1 MKKIFFYIMFAVAGL
16 SLQSCLHDDDE
27 IFDKSAAER
36 INEAVANAKEV
47 LTSSQE
53 GWVMHYYAGREY
65 AYGGLNLAMK
75 FTDGKVQMYNETAT
89 NKDGSYKSVVSTYK
103 ITRDQGPV
111 LAFDTYN
118 DLLHIYGDPAG
129 SGAPT
134 DVDGWEADYEFVIM
148 NISEDQN
155 TITLKGKKFNNTI
168 VLERLTRPVAEYF
181 DAASKM
187 AESLTNTG
195 ILAYTVGDKRAKFY
209 PGSSEYSVKYVDDK
223 GEVASL
229 TVPYTSTDKG
239 LLFNEPIEL
248 FGDTLKGINAK
259 DTATVNDVLTANT
272 IVVSNDESKTFSLSN
287 DLSDIFQKGNW
298 YLALSNMGEVA
309 GPGLQSFIDG
319 CKDSE
324 GEDVNYCYIG
334 TYKGYYG
341 FYFLSGGKYNGV
353 ATFAV
358 DAPINEPDVITFD
371 FNGYDSSTLGFSN
384 GEYYADKC
392 NFEDA
397 YTPFLSTFKLS
408 TDDVNNPTVMT
419 LTDQNNAKNV
429 IKLVKE
435 PVLYP
440 GKH

>member
-27 IFDKSAAER
+27 IFDKPAAER

-53 GWVMHYYAGREY
+53 GWVMHYYVGQEY

-75 FTDGKVQMYNETAT
+75 FTDGKVQMYNETA
-89 NKDGSYKSVVSTYK
+89 KKSDGSYKSVVSTYK

-118 DLLHIYGDPAG
+118 DLLHVYGDPAG
-129 SGAPT
+129 SGPT

-155 TITLKGKKFNNTI
+155 TITLQGKKFNNTI

-195 ILAYTVGDKRAKFY
+195 ILAYTVGDKKAKFY

-229 TVPYTSTDKG
+229 SVPYTSTDKG
-239 LLFNEPIEL
+239 VLFNEPIEL

-272 IVVSNDESKTFSLSN
+272 IVASNDDSKTFSLSK
-287 DLSDIFQKGNW
+287 DLSDIFQAGNW

-324 GEDVNYCYIG
+324 GEDLSYCYIG
-334 TYKGYYG
+334 TYKGNYG
-341 FYFLSGGKYNGV
+341 FYFLSGGRYYGV

-371 FNGYDSSTLGFSN
+371 FNGYVNNAT
-384 GEYYADKC
+384 YYALFC

-397 YTPFLSTFKLS
+397 YKPFLTTFKLS
-408 TDDVNNPTVMT
+408 PDDVNNPTVMT
-419 LTDQNNAKNV
+419 LTDQNNTKNV
-429 IKLVKE
+429 IKLVKD

>member
-27 IFDKSAAER
+27 IFDKPAAER

-75 FTDGKVQMYNETAT
+75 FTDGKVQMYNETA
-89 NKDGSYKSVVSTYK
+89 KKSDGSYISAVSTYK

-118 DLLHIYGDPAG
+118 DLLHVYGDPAG
-129 SGAPT
+129 SGPT

-155 TITLKGKKFNNTI
+155 TITLQGKKFNNTI
-168 VLERLTRPVAEYF
+168 VLERLNRPVAEYF
-181 DAASKM
+181 DAATKM
-187 AESLTNTG
+187 AESLTNAG
-195 ILAYTVGDKRAKFY
+195 ILAYTVGDKKAKFY

-229 TVPYTSTDKG
+229 SVPYTSTDKG
-239 LLFNEPIEL
+239 VLFNEPIEL

-272 IVVSNDESKTFSLSN
+272 IVASNDESKVLSISH
-287 DLSDIFQKGNW
+287 DLSDIFQANNW

-319 CKDSE
+319 CKESE
-324 GEDVNYCYIG
+324 GEVVNTCYIG
-334 TYKGYYG
+334 TYSGNYG
-341 FYFLSGGKYNGV
+341 FYFLSGRFKGM

-371 FNGYDSSTLGFSN
+371 FNGYDSTFGFSN
-384 GEYYADKC
+384 GSYYATYC
-392 NFEDA
+392 NFGDA

-408 TDDVNNPTVMT
+408 ADDVNNPTVMT

-435 PVLYP
+435 PVLVP
-440 GKH
+440 GEH

>member
-27 IFDKSAAER
+27 IFDKPAAER

-53 GWVMHYYAGREY
+53 GWVMHYYVGREY

-75 FTDGKVQMYNETAT
+75 FTDGKVQMYNETA
-89 NKDGSYKSVVSTYK
+89 KKSDGSYISAVSTYK

-118 DLLHIYGDPAG
+118 DLLHVYGDPAG
-129 SGAPT
+129 SGPT

-155 TITLKGKKFNNTI
+155 TITLQGKKFNNTI
-168 VLERLTRPVAEYF
+168 VLERLNRPVAEYF
-181 DAASKM
+181 DAATKM
-187 AESLTNTG
+187 AESLTNAG
-195 ILAYTVGDKRAKFY
+195 ILAYTVGDKKAKFY

-229 TVPYTSTDKG
+229 SVPFTSTDKG
-239 LLFNEPIEL
+239 VLFNEPIEL

-272 IVVSNDESKTFSLSN
+272 IVASNDDSKTFSLSK
-287 DLSDIFQKGNW
+287 DLSDIFQAGNW

-324 GEDVNYCYIG
+324 GEDLSYCYIG
-334 TYKGYYG
+334 TYKGNYG
-341 FYFLSGGKYNGV
+341 FYFLSGGRYYGV

-371 FNGYDSSTLGFSN
+371 FNGYVNNAT
-384 GEYYADKC
+384 YYALFC

-397 YTPFLSTFKLS
+397 YKPFLTTFKLS
-408 TDDVNNPTVMT
+408 PDDVNNPTVMT

-429 IKLVKE
+429 IKLVKD

>member
-27 IFDKSAAER
+27 IFDKPAAER

-53 GWVMHYYAGREY
+53 GWVMHYYVGREY

-75 FTDGKVQMYNETAT
+75 FTDGKVQMYNETA
-89 NKDGSYKSVVSTYK
+89 KKSDGSYISAVSTYK

-118 DLLHIYGDPAG
+118 DLLHVYGDPAG
-129 SGAPT
+129 SGPT

-155 TITLKGKKFNNTI
+155 TITLQGKKFNNTI
-168 VLERLTRPVAEYF
+168 VLERLNRPVAEYF
-181 DAASKM
+181 DAATKM
-187 AESLTNTG
+187 AESLTNAG
-195 ILAYTVGDKRAKFY
+195 ILAYTVGDKKAKFY

-239 LLFNEPIEL
+239 VLFNEPIEL

-272 IVVSNDESKTFSLSN
+272 IVVSNDESKTFSLSK
-287 DLSDIFQKGNW
+287 DLSDIFQAGNW

-324 GEDVNYCYIG
+324 GEDLSYCYIG
-334 TYKGYYG
+334 TYKGNYG
-341 FYFLSGGKYNGV
+341 FYFLSGGRYYGV

-371 FNGYDSSTLGFSN
+371 FNGYVNNAT
-384 GEYYADKC
+384 YYALFC

-397 YTPFLSTFKLS
+397 YKPFLTTFKLS
-408 TDDVNNPTVMT
+408 PDDVNNPTVMT

-429 IKLVKE
+429 IKLVKD

>member
-27 IFDKSAAER
+27 IFDKPAAER

-53 GWVMHYYAGREY
+53 GWVMHYYVGREY

-75 FTDGKVQMYNETAT
+75 FTDGKVQMYNETA
-89 NKDGSYKSVVSTYK
+89 KKSDGSYISAVSTYK

-118 DLLHIYGDPAG
+118 DLLHVYGDPAG
-129 SGAPT
+129 SGPT

-148 NISEDQN
+148 NISEDQS
-155 TITLKGKKFNNTI
+155 TITLQGKKFNNTI
-168 VLERLTRPVAEYF
+168 VLERLNRPVAEYF
-181 DAASKM
+181 DAATKM
-187 AESLTNTG
+187 AESLTNAG
-195 ILAYTVGDKRAKFY
+195 ILAYTVGDKKAKFY

-229 TVPYTSTDKG
+229 SVPFTSTDKG
-239 LLFNEPIEL
+239 VLFNEPIEL

-272 IVVSNDESKTFSLSN
+272 IVASNDESKVLSISH
-287 DLSDIFQKGNW
+287 DLSDIFQANNW

-319 CKDSE
+319 CKESE
-324 GEDVNYCYIG
+324 GEVVNTCYIG
-334 TYKGYYG
+334 TYSGNYG
-341 FYFLSGGKYNGV
+341 FYFLSGRFKGM

-371 FNGYDSSTLGFSN
+371 FNGYDSTFGFSN
-384 GEYYADKC
+384 GSYYATYC
-392 NFEDA
+392 NFGDA

-408 TDDVNNPTVMT
+408 ADDVNNPTVMT

-435 PVLYP
+435 PVLVP
-440 GKH
+440 GEH

>member
-27 IFDKSAAER
+27 IFDKPAAER

-53 GWVMHYYAGREY
+53 GWVMHYYVGQEY

-75 FTDGKVQMYNETAT
+75 FTDGKVQMYNETA
-89 NKDGSYKSVVSTYK
+89 KKSDGSYISAVSTYK

-118 DLLHIYGDPAG
+118 DLLHVYGDPAG
-129 SGAPT
+129 SGPT
-134 DVDGWEADYEFVIM
+134 EVDGWEADYEFVIM

-168 VLERLTRPVAEYF
+168 VLERLNRPIAEYL
-181 DAASKM
+181 DAATKM
-187 AESLTNTG
+187 AESLTNAG
-195 ILAYTVGDKRAKFY
+195 ILAYTVGDKKAKFY
-209 PGSSEYSVKYVDDK
+209 PGSSEYSVKYVDDN

-239 LLFNEPIEL
+239 VLFNEPIVL

-272 IVVSNDESKTFSLSN
+272 IVASNDESKVLSISH
-287 DLSDIFQKGNW
+287 DLSDIFQANNW

-319 CKDSE
+319 CKESE
-324 GEDVNYCYIG
+324 GEVVNTCYIG
-334 TYKGYYG
+334 TYSGNYG
-341 FYFLSGGKYNGV
+341 FYFLSGRFKGM

-371 FNGYDSSTLGFSN
+371 FNGYDSTSGFSN
-384 GEYYADKC
+384 GSYYATYC
-392 NFEDA
+392 NFGDA

-408 TDDVNNPTVMT
+408 ADDVNNPTVMT

-435 PVLYP
+435 PVLVP
-440 GKH
+440 GEH

>member
-27 IFDKSAAER
+27 IFDKPAAER

-53 GWVMHYYAGREY
+53 GWVMHYYVGREY

-75 FTDGKVQMYNETAT
+75 FTDGKVQMYNETAQ
-89 NKDGSYKSVVSTYK
+89 NSDGSYKSVVSTYK

-118 DLLHIYGDPAG
+118 DLLHVYGDPAG
-129 SGAPT
+129 SGPT

-168 VLERLTRPVAEYF
+168 VLERLNRPVAEYF
-181 DAASKM
+181 DAATKM
-187 AESLTNTG
+187 AESLTNAG
-195 ILAYTVGDKRAKFY
+195 ILAYTVGDKKAKFY

-239 LLFNEPIEL
+239 VLFNEPIEL

-272 IVVSNDESKTFSLSN
+272 IVVSNDESKTFSLSK
-287 DLSDIFQKGNW
+287 DLSDIFQAGNW

-324 GEDVNYCYIG
+324 GEDLSYCYIG
-334 TYKGYYG
+334 TYKGNYG
-341 FYFLSGGKYNGV
+341 FYFLSGGRYYGV

-371 FNGYDSSTLGFSN
+371 FNGYVNNAT
-384 GEYYADKC
+384 YYALFC

-397 YTPFLSTFKLS
+397 YKPFLTTFKLS
-408 TDDVNNPTVMT
+408 PDDVNNPTVMT

-429 IKLVKE
+429 IKLVKD

>member
-53 GWVMHYYAGREY
+53 GWVMHYYVGQEY

-75 FTDGKVQMYNETAT
+75 FTDGKVQMYNETAK
-89 NKDGSYKSVVSTYK
+89 NSDGSYKSVVSTYK

-118 DLLHIYGDPAG
+118 DLLHVYGDPAG
-129 SGAPT
+129 SGPT

-155 TITLKGKKFNNTI
+155 TITLQGKKFNNTI

-181 DAASKM
+181 DAATKM
-187 AESLTNTG
+187 AESLTNAG
-195 ILAYTVGDKRAKFY
+195 IIAYTVGDKKAKFY

-239 LLFNEPIEL
+239 VLFNEPIEL

-272 IVVSNDESKTFSLSN
+272 IVASNDESKIFSLSK
-287 DLSDIFQKGNW
+287 DLNDIFQANNW

-319 CKDSE
+319 CKESE
-324 GEDVNYCYIG
+324 GEVVNTCYIG
-334 TYKGYYG
+334 TYSGNYG
-341 FYFLSGGKYNGV
+341 FYFLSGRFKGM

-358 DAPINEPDVITFD
+358 DAPISEPDVITFN
-371 FNGYDSSTLGFSN
+371 FNGYDSTFGFSN
-384 GEYYADKC
+384 GEYYATYC
-392 NFEDA
+392 NFGDA

-408 TDDVNNPTVMT
+408 ADDVNNPTVMT

-435 PVLYP
+435 PVLVP
-440 GKH
+440 GEH

>member
-27 IFDKSAAER
+27 IFDKPAAER
-36 INEAVANAKEV
+36 INEAVANIKEV

-53 GWVMHYYAGREY
+53 GWVMHYYVGREY

-75 FTDGKVQMYNETAT
+75 FTDGKVQMYNETA
-89 NKDGSYKSVVSTYK
+89 KKSDGFYKSVVSTYK

-118 DLLHIYGDPAG
+118 DLLHVYGDPAG
-129 SGAPT
+129 SGPT

-155 TITLKGKKFNNTI
+155 TITLQGKKFNNTI
-168 VLERLTRPVAEYF
+168 VLERLNRPIAEYL
-181 DAASKM
+181 DAATKM
-187 AESLTNTG
+187 AESLTNAG
-195 ILAYTVGDKRAKFY
+195 ILAYTVGDKKAKFY

-259 DTATVNDVLTANT
+259 DTATVNNVLTANT
-272 IVVSNDESKTFSLSN
+272 IVASNDESKTFSLSN
-287 DLSDIFQKGNW
+287 DLNDIFQKGNW

-319 CKDSE
+319 CKESE
-324 GEDVNYCYIG
+324 GEVLNTCYIG
-334 TYKGYYG
+334 TYEDDYG
-341 FYFLSGGKYNGV
+341 FYFLSGQFKGM

-358 DAPINEPDVITFD
+358 DASISEPDVITFD
-371 FNGYDSSTLGFSN
+371 FNGYDSTFGFSN
-384 GEYYADKC
+384 GEYYANYC
-392 NFEDA
+392 NFGDA

-408 TDDVNNPTVMT
+408 ADDVNNPTVMT

-435 PVLYP
+435 PVLVP
-440 GKH
+440 GEH

>member
-27 IFDKSAAER
+27 IFDKPAAER
-36 INEAVANAKEV
+36 INEAVANIKEV

-53 GWVMHYYAGREY
+53 GWVMHYYVGREY

-75 FTDGKVQMYNETAT
+75 FTDGKVQMYNETA
-89 NKDGSYKSVVSTYK
+89 KKSDGSYKSVVSTYK

-118 DLLHIYGDPAG
+118 DLLHVYGDPAG
-129 SGAPT
+129 SGPT

-155 TITLKGKKFNNTI
+155 TITLQGKKFNNTI
-168 VLERLTRPVAEYF
+168 VLERLNRPIAEYL
-181 DAASKM
+181 DAATKM
-187 AESLTNTG
+187 AESLTNAG
-195 ILAYTVGDKRAKFY
+195 ILAYTVGDKKAKFY

-272 IVVSNDESKTFSLSN
+272 IVVSNDESKTFSLSK
-287 DLSDIFQKGNW
+287 DLSDIFQAGNW

-324 GEDVNYCYIG
+324 GEDLSYCYIG
-334 TYKGYYG
+334 TYKGNYG
-341 FYFLSGGKYNGV
+341 FYFLSGGRYYGV

-371 FNGYDSSTLGFSN
+371 FNGYVNNAT
-384 GEYYADKC
+384 YYALFC

-397 YTPFLSTFKLS
+397 YKPFLTTFKLS
-408 TDDVNNPTVMT
+408 PDDVNNPTVMT

-429 IKLVKE
+429 IKLAKD

>member
-27 IFDKSAAER
+27 IFDKPAAER

-53 GWVMHYYAGREY
+53 GWVMHYYVGREY

-75 FTDGKVQMYNETAT
+75 FTDGKVQMYNETA
-89 NKDGSYKSVVSTYK
+89 KKSDGSYISAVSTYK

-118 DLLHIYGDPAG
+118 DLLHVYGDPAG
-129 SGAPT
+129 SGPT

-155 TITLKGKKFNNTI
+155 TITLQGKKFNNTI
-168 VLERLTRPVAEYF
+168 VLERLNRPVAEYF
-181 DAASKM
+181 DAATKM
-187 AESLTNTG
+187 AESLTNAG
-195 ILAYTVGDKRAKFY
+195 ILAYTVGDKKAKFY

-229 TVPYTSTDKG
+229 SVPFTSTDKG
-239 LLFNEPIEL
+239 VLFNEPIEL

-272 IVVSNDESKTFSLSN
+272 IVASNDESKVLSISH
-287 DLSDIFQKGNW
+287 DLSDIFQANNW

-319 CKDSE
+319 CKESE
-324 GEDVNYCYIG
+324 GEVVNTCYIG
-334 TYKGYYG
+334 TYSGNYG
-341 FYFLSGGKYNGV
+341 FYFLSGRFKGM

-371 FNGYDSSTLGFSN
+371 FNGYDSTFGFSN
-384 GEYYADKC
+384 GSYYATYC
-392 NFEDA
+392 NFGDA
-397 YTPFLSTFKLS
+397 YTPFLTTFKLS
-408 TDDVNNPTVMT
+408 PDDVNNPTVMT

-429 IKLVKE
+429 IKLVKD

>member
-53 GWVMHYYAGREY
+53 GWVMHYYVGQEY

-75 FTDGKVQMYNETAT
+75 FTDGKVQMYNETA
-89 NKDGSYKSVVSTYK
+89 KKSDGSYISAVSTYK

-118 DLLHIYGDPAG
+118 NLLHVYGDPAG
-129 SGAPT
+129 SGPT

-168 VLERLTRPVAEYF
+168 VLERLNRPIAEYL
-181 DAASKM
+181 DAATKM
-187 AESLTNTG
+187 AESLTNAG
-195 ILAYTVGDKRAKFY
+195 IIAYTVGDKKAKFY

-239 LLFNEPIEL
+239 VLFNEPIEL

-272 IVVSNDESKTFSLSN
+272 IVASNDESKTFSLSK
-287 DLSDIFQKGNW
+287 DLSDIFQAGNW

-319 CKDSE
+319 CKESE
-324 GEDVNYCYIG
+324 GEDLSYCYIG
-334 TYKGYYG
+334 TYKGNYG
-341 FYFLSGGKYNGV
+341 FYFLSGGRYYGV

-371 FNGYDSSTLGFSN
+371 FNGYVNNAT
-384 GEYYADKC
+384 YYALFC

-397 YTPFLSTFKLS
+397 YKPFLTTFKLS
-408 TDDVNNPTVMT
+408 PDDVNNPTVMT

-429 IKLVKE
+429 IKLVKD

>member
-53 GWVMHYYAGREY
+53 GWVMHYYVGREY

-75 FTDGKVQMYNETAT
+75 FTDGKVQMYNETAK
-89 NKDGSYKSVVSTYK
+89 NSDGSYKSVVSTYK

-118 DLLHIYGDPAG
+118 DLLHVYGDPAG
-129 SGAPT
+129 SGPT

-155 TITLKGKKFNNTI
+155 TITLQGKKFNNTI

-181 DAASKM
+181 DAATKM
-187 AESLTNTG
+187 AESLTNAG
-195 ILAYTVGDKRAKFY
+195 ILAYTVGDKKAKFY

-272 IVVSNDESKTFSLSN
+272 IVASNDESKTFSLSN
-287 DLSDIFQKGNW
+287 DLNDIFQKGNW

-319 CKDSE
+319 CKESE
-324 GEDVNYCYIG
+324 GEV
-334 TYKGYYG
+334 
-341 FYFLSGGKYNGV
+341 
-353 ATFAV
+353 
-358 DAPINEPDVITFD
+358 
-371 FNGYDSSTLGFSN
+371 
-384 GEYYADKC
+384 
-392 NFEDA
+392 
-397 YTPFLSTFKLS
+397 
-408 TDDVNNPTVMT
+408 VNN
-419 LTDQNNAKNV
+419 
-429 IKLVKE
+429 
-435 PVLYP
+435 
-440 GKH
+440 

>member
-36 INEAVANAKEV
+36 INEAVANVKEV

-53 GWVMHYYAGREY
+53 GWVMHYYVGQEY

-75 FTDGKVQMYNETAT
+75 FTDGKVQMYNETAQ
-89 NKDGSYKSVVSTYK
+89 NSDGSYKSVVSTYK

-118 DLLHIYGDPAG
+118 DLLHVYGDPAG
-129 SGAPT
+129 NGPT
-134 DVDGWEADYEFVIM
+134 DVDGWEADYEFVVM

-168 VLERLTRPVAEYF
+168 VLERLNRPVAEYF
-181 DAASKM
+181 DAATKM
-187 AESLTNTG
+187 AESLTNAG
-195 ILAYTVGDKRAKFY
+195 ILAYTVGDKKAKFY

-229 TVPYTSTDKG
+229 TVPFTSTDKG
-239 LLFNEPIEL
+239 VLFNEPIEL

-272 IVVSNDESKTFSLSN
+272 IVASNDESKTFSLSK
-287 DLSDIFQKGNW
+287 DLNDIFQKGNW

-319 CKDSE
+319 CKESE
-324 GEDVNYCYIG
+324 GEVVNTCYIG
-334 TYKGYYG
+334 TYSGNYG
-341 FYFLSGGKYNGV
+341 FYFLSGQFKGM

-358 DAPINEPDVITFD
+358 DASISEPDVITFD
-371 FNGYDSSTLGFSN
+371 FNGYDSTFGFSN
-384 GEYYADKC
+384 GQYYATYC
-392 NFEDA
+392 NFGDA

-408 TDDVNNPTVMT
+408 ADDVNNPTVMT

-435 PVLYP
+435 PVLVP
-440 GKH
+440 GEH

>member
-27 IFDKSAAER
+27 IFDKPAAER
-36 INEAVANAKEV
+36 INEAVANIKEV

-53 GWVMHYYAGREY
+53 GWVMHYYVGREY

-75 FTDGKVQMYNETAT
+75 FTDGKVQMYNETAK
-89 NKDGSYKSVVSTYK
+89 NSDGSYKSVVSTYK

-118 DLLHIYGDPAG
+118 DLLHVYGDPAG
-129 SGAPT
+129 SGPT

-155 TITLKGKKFNNTI
+155 TITLQGKKFNNTI
-168 VLERLTRPVAEYF
+168 VLERLNRPIAEYL
-181 DAASKM
+181 DAATKM
-187 AESLTNTG
+187 AESLTNAG
-195 ILAYTVGDKRAKFY
+195 ILAYTVGDKKAKFY

-239 LLFNEPIEL
+239 VLFNEPIEL

-272 IVVSNDESKTFSLSN
+272 IVVSNDESKTFSLSK
-287 DLSDIFQKGNW
+287 DLSDIFQAGNW

-324 GEDVNYCYIG
+324 GEDLSYCYIG
-334 TYKGYYG
+334 TYKGNYG
-341 FYFLSGGKYNGV
+341 FYFLSGGRYYGV

-371 FNGYDSSTLGFSN
+371 FNGYVNNAT
-384 GEYYADKC
+384 YYALFC

-397 YTPFLSTFKLS
+397 YKPFLTTFKLS
-408 TDDVNNPTVMT
+408 PDDVNNPTVMT

-429 IKLVKE
+429 IKLVKD

>member
-27 IFDKSAAER
+27 IFDKPAAER
-36 INEAVANAKEV
+36 INEAVANIKEV

-53 GWVMHYYAGREY
+53 GWVMHYYVGREY

-75 FTDGKVQMYNETAT
+75 FTDGKVQMYNETA
-89 NKDGSYKSVVSTYK
+89 KKSDGSYKSVVSTYK

-118 DLLHIYGDPAG
+118 NLLHVYGDPAG
-129 SGAPT
+129 SGPT

-155 TITLKGKKFNNTI
+155 TITLQGKKFNNTI
-168 VLERLTRPVAEYF
+168 VLERLNRPVAEYF
-181 DAASKM
+181 DAATKM
-187 AESLTNTG
+187 AESLTNAG
-195 ILAYTVGDKRAKFY
+195 IIAYTVGDKKAKFY

-239 LLFNEPIEL
+239 VLFNEPIEL

-272 IVVSNDESKTFSLSN
+272 IVVSNDESKTFSLSK
-287 DLSDIFQKGNW
+287 DLSDIFQAGNW

-324 GEDVNYCYIG
+324 GEDLSYCYIG
-334 TYKGYYG
+334 TYKGNYG
-341 FYFLSGGKYNGV
+341 FYFLSGGRYYGV

-371 FNGYDSSTLGFSN
+371 FNGYVNNAT
-384 GEYYADKC
+384 YYALFC

-397 YTPFLSTFKLS
+397 YKPFLTTFKLS
-408 TDDVNNPTVMT
+408 PDDVNNPTVMT

-429 IKLVKE
+429 IKLVKD

>member
-27 IFDKSAAER
+27 IFDKPAAER

-53 GWVMHYYAGREY
+53 GWVMHYYVGQEY

-75 FTDGKVQMYNETAT
+75 FTDGKVQMYNETA
-89 NKDGSYKSVVSTYK
+89 KKSDGSYISAVSTYK

-118 DLLHIYGDPAG
+118 DLLHVYGDPAG
-129 SGAPT
+129 SGPT

-168 VLERLTRPVAEYF
+168 VLERLNRPIAEYL
-181 DAASKM
+181 DAATKM
-187 AESLTNTG
+187 AESLTNAG
-195 ILAYTVGDKRAKFY
+195 ILAYTVGDKKAKFY

-239 LLFNEPIEL
+239 VLFNKPIEL

-272 IVVSNDESKTFSLSN
+272 IVVSNDESKTFSLSK
-287 DLSDIFQKGNW
+287 DLSDIFQAGNW

-324 GEDVNYCYIG
+324 GEDLSYCYIG
-334 TYKGYYG
+334 TYKGNYG
-341 FYFLSGGKYNGV
+341 FYFLSGGRYYGV

-371 FNGYDSSTLGFSN
+371 FNGYVNNAT
-384 GEYYADKC
+384 YYALFC

-397 YTPFLSTFKLS
+397 YKPFLTTFKLS
-408 TDDVNNPTVMT
+408 PDDVNNPTVMT

-429 IKLVKE
+429 IKLVKD

>member
-27 IFDKSAAER
+27 IFDKPAAER

-53 GWVMHYYAGREY
+53 GWVMHYYVGREY

-75 FTDGKVQMYNETAT
+75 FTDGKVQMYNETA
-89 NKDGSYKSVVSTYK
+89 KKSDGSYISAVSTYK

-118 DLLHIYGDPAG
+118 DLLHVYGDPAG
-129 SGAPT
+129 SGPT

-155 TITLKGKKFNNTI
+155 TITLQGKKFNNTI
-168 VLERLTRPVAEYF
+168 VLERLNRPVAEYF
-181 DAASKM
+181 DAATKM
-187 AESLTNTG
+187 AESLTNAG
-195 ILAYTVGDKRAKFY
+195 IIAYTVGDKKAKFY

-239 LLFNEPIEL
+239 VLFNEPIEL

-272 IVVSNDESKTFSLSN
+272 IVVSNDESKTFSLSK
-287 DLSDIFQKGNW
+287 DLSDIFQAGNW

-324 GEDVNYCYIG
+324 GEDLSYCYIG
-334 TYKGYYG
+334 TYKGNYG
-341 FYFLSGGKYNGV
+341 FYFLSGGRYYGV

-371 FNGYDSSTLGFSN
+371 FNGYVNNAT
-384 GEYYADKC
+384 YYALFC

-397 YTPFLSTFKLS
+397 YKPFLSTFKLS
-408 TDDVNNPTVMT
+408 ADDVNNPTVMT

-429 IKLVKE
+429 IKLVKD

>member
-27 IFDKSAAER
+27 IFDKPAAER

-53 GWVMHYYAGREY
+53 GWVMHYYVGQEY

-75 FTDGKVQMYNETAT
+75 FTDGKVQMYNETA
-89 NKDGSYKSVVSTYK
+89 KKSDGSYISAVSTYK

-118 DLLHIYGDPAG
+118 DLLHVYGDPAG
-129 SGAPT
+129 SGPT

-168 VLERLTRPVAEYF
+168 VLERLNRPIAEYL
-181 DAASKM
+181 DAATKM
-187 AESLTNTG
+187 AESLTNAG
-195 ILAYTVGDKRAKFY
+195 ILAYTVGDKKAKFY

-239 LLFNEPIEL
+239 VLFNEPIEL

-272 IVVSNDESKTFSLSN
+272 IVVSNDESKTFSLSH

-324 GEDVNYCYIG
+324 GEDLSYCYIG
-334 TYKGYYG
+334 TYKGNYG
-341 FYFLSGGKYNGV
+341 FYFLSGGRYYGV

-371 FNGYDSSTLGFSN
+371 FNGYVNNAT
-384 GEYYADKC
+384 YYALFC

-397 YTPFLSTFKLS
+397 YKPFLTTFKLS
-408 TDDVNNPTVMT
+408 PDDVNNPTVMT

-429 IKLVKE
+429 IKLVKD

>member
-36 INEAVANAKEV
+36 INEAVANVKEV

-53 GWVMHYYAGREY
+53 GWVMHYYVGQEY

-75 FTDGKVQMYNETAT
+75 FTDGKVQMYNETAQ
-89 NKDGSYKSVVSTYK
+89 NSDGSYKSVVSTYK

-118 DLLHIYGDPAG
+118 DLLHVYGDPAG
-129 SGAPT
+129 NGPT
-134 DVDGWEADYEFVIM
+134 DVDGWEADYEFVVM

-168 VLERLTRPVAEYF
+168 VLERLNRPVAEYF
-181 DAASKM
+181 DAATKM
-187 AESLTNTG
+187 AESLTNAG
-195 ILAYTVGDKRAKFY
+195 ILAYTVGDKKAKFY

-239 LLFNEPIEL
+239 VLFNEPIEL

-272 IVVSNDESKTFSLSN
+272 FVVSNDESKVLSLSK
-287 DLSDIFQKGNW
+287 DLNDIFQKGNW

-319 CKDSE
+319 CKESE
-324 GEDVNYCYIG
+324 GEVVNTCYIG
-334 TYKGYYG
+334 TYSGNYG
-341 FYFLSGGKYNGV
+341 FYFLSGQFKGM

-358 DAPINEPDVITFD
+358 DASISEPDVITFD
-371 FNGYDSSTLGFSN
+371 FNGYDSTFGFSN
-384 GEYYADKC
+384 GQYYATYC
-392 NFEDA
+392 NFGDA

-408 TDDVNNPTVMT
+408 ADDVNNPTVMT

-435 PVLYP
+435 PVLVP
-440 GKH
+440 GEH

>member
-36 INEAVANAKEV
+36 INEAVANVKEV

-53 GWVMHYYAGREY
+53 GWVMHYYVGQEY

-75 FTDGKVQMYNETAT
+75 FTDGKVQMYNETAQ
-89 NKDGSYKSVVSTYK
+89 NSDGSYKSVVSTYK

-118 DLLHIYGDPAG
+118 DLLHVYGDPAG
-129 SGAPT
+129 NGPT
-134 DVDGWEADYEFVIM
+134 DVDGWEADYEFVVM

-155 TITLKGKKFNNTI
+155 TITLQGKKFNNTI
-168 VLERLTRPVAEYF
+168 VLERLNRPVAEYF
-181 DAASKM
+181 DAATKM
-187 AESLTNTG
+187 AESLTNAG
-195 ILAYTVGDKRAKFY
+195 ILAYTVGDKKAKFY

-272 IVVSNDESKTFSLSN
+272 IVASNDESKTFSLSK
-287 DLSDIFQKGNW
+287 DLNDIFQKGNW

-319 CKDSE
+319 CKESE
-324 GEDVNYCYIG
+324 GEVVNTCYIG
-334 TYKGYYG
+334 TYSGNYG
-341 FYFLSGGKYNGV
+341 FYFLSGQFKGM

-358 DAPINEPDVITFD
+358 DASISEPDVITFD
-371 FNGYDSSTLGFSN
+371 FNGYDSTFGFSN
-384 GEYYADKC
+384 GQYYATYC
-392 NFEDA
+392 NFGDA

-408 TDDVNNPTVMT
+408 ADDVNNPTVMT

-435 PVLYP
+435 PVLVP
-440 GKH
+440 GEH

>member
-168 VLERLTRPVAEYF
+168 VLERLNRPVAEYF
-181 DAASKM
+181 DAATKM
-187 AESLTNTG
+187 AESLTNAG
-195 ILAYTVGDKRAKFY
+195 ILAYTVGDKRL
-209 PGSSEYSVKYVDDK
+209 SSILVQ
-223 GEVASL
+223 
-229 TVPYTSTDKG
+229 
-239 LLFNEPIEL
+239 
-248 FGDTLKGINAK
+248 
-259 DTATVNDVLTANT
+259 ANT
-272 IVVSNDESKTFSLSN
+272 
-287 DLSDIFQKGNW
+287 Q
-298 YLALSNMGEVA
+298 
-309 GPGLQSFIDG
+309 
-319 CKDSE
+319 
-324 GEDVNYCYIG
+324 
-334 TYKGYYG
+334 
-341 FYFLSGGKYNGV
+341 
-353 ATFAV
+353 
-358 DAPINEPDVITFD
+358 
-371 FNGYDSSTLGFSN
+371 
-384 GEYYADKC
+384 
-392 NFEDA
+392 
-397 YTPFLSTFKLS
+397 
-408 TDDVNNPTVMT
+408 
-419 LTDQNNAKNV
+419 
-429 IKLVKE
+429 
-435 PVLYP
+435 
-440 GKH
+440 

>member
-27 IFDKSAAER
+27 IFNKSAAER

-75 FTDGKVQMYNETAT
+75 FTDGKVQMYNQTA
-89 NKDGSYKSVVSTYK
+89 KKSDGSYMSAVSTYK

-118 DLLHIYGDPAG
+118 DLLHVYGDPAG
-129 SGAPT
+129 SGPT

-155 TITLKGKKFNNTI
+155 TITLQGKKFNNTI

-195 ILAYTVGDKRAKFY
+195 ILAYTVGDKKAKFY

-229 TVPYTSTDKG
+229 SVPYTSTDKG
-239 LLFNEPIEL
+239 VLFNEPIEL

-272 IVVSNDESKTFSLSN
+272 IVASNDDSKTFSLSK
-287 DLSDIFQKGNW
+287 DLSDIFQAGNW

-324 GEDVNYCYIG
+324 GEDLSYCYIG
-334 TYKGYYG
+334 TYKGNYG
-341 FYFLSGGKYNGV
+341 FYFLSGGRYYGV

-371 FNGYDSSTLGFSN
+371 FNGYVNNAT
-384 GEYYADKC
+384 YYALFC

-397 YTPFLSTFKLS
+397 YKPFLTTFKLS
-408 TDDVNNPTVMT
+408 PDDVNNPTVMT

-429 IKLVKE
+429 IKLVKD

>member
-36 INEAVANAKEV
+36 INEAVANVKEV

-53 GWVMHYYAGREY
+53 GWVMHYYVGQEY

-75 FTDGKVQMYNETAT
+75 FTDGKVQMYNETAQ
-89 NKDGSYKSVVSTYK
+89 NSDGSYKSVVSTYK

-118 DLLHIYGDPAG
+118 DLLHVYGDPAG
-129 SGAPT
+129 NGPT
-134 DVDGWEADYEFVIM
+134 DVDGWEADYEFVVM

-168 VLERLTRPVAEYF
+168 VLERLNRPVAEYF
-181 DAASKM
+181 DAATKM
-187 AESLTNTG
+187 AESLTNAG
-195 ILAYTVGDKRAKFY
+195 ILAYTVGDKKAKFY

-272 IVVSNDESKTFSLSN
+272 FVVSNDESKVLSLSK
-287 DLSDIFQKGNW
+287 DLSDIFQAGNW

-309 GPGLQSFIDG
+309 TPGLKSFIDG

-334 TYKGYYG
+334 TYSGNYG
-341 FYFLSGGKYNGV
+341 FYFLSGGRYYGM
-353 ATFAV
+353 ATFTV
-358 DAPINEPDVITFD
+358 DAPISEPDVITFD
-371 FNGYDSSTLGFSN
+371 YEGYANNGT
-384 GEYYADKC
+384 YYALYC

-397 YTPFLSTFKLS
+397 YTPFLTTFKLS
-408 TDDVNNPTVMT
+408 VDDVNNPTEWT

-429 IKLVKE
+429 IKLVKDR
-435 PVLYP
+435 VLYP

>member
-27 IFDKSAAER
+27 IFDKPAAER

-75 FTDGKVQMYNETAT
+75 FTDGKVQMYNQTA
-89 NKDGSYKSVVSTYK
+89 KKSDGSYMSAVSTYK

-118 DLLHIYGDPAG
+118 DLLHVYGDPAG
-129 SGAPT
+129 SGPT

-155 TITLKGKKFNNTI
+155 TITLQGKKFNNTI
-168 VLERLTRPVAEYF
+168 VLERLNRPIAEYL
-181 DAASKM
+181 DAATKM
-187 AESLTNTG
+187 AESLTNAG
-195 ILAYTVGDKRAKFY
+195 ILAYTVGDKKAKFY

-239 LLFNEPIEL
+239 VLFNEPIEL

-272 IVVSNDESKTFSLSN
+272 IVVSNDESKTFSLSH

-324 GEDVNYCYIG
+324 GEDLSYCYIG
-334 TYKGYYG
+334 TYKGNYG
-341 FYFLSGGKYNGV
+341 FYFLSGGRYYGV

-371 FNGYDSSTLGFSN
+371 FNGYVNNAT
-384 GEYYADKC
+384 YYALFC

-397 YTPFLSTFKLS
+397 YKPFLTTFKLS
-408 TDDVNNPTVMT
+408 PDDVNNPTVMT

-429 IKLVKE
+429 IKLVKD

>member
-27 IFDKSAAER
+27 IFDKPAAER
-36 INEAVANAKEV
+36 INEAVANIKEV

-53 GWVMHYYAGREY
+53 GWVMHYYVGREY

-75 FTDGKVQMYNETAT
+75 FTDGKVQMYNETA
-89 NKDGSYKSVVSTYK
+89 KKSDGSYKSVVSTYK

-118 DLLHIYGDPAG
+118 DLLHVYGDPAG
-129 SGAPT
+129 SGPT

-155 TITLKGKKFNNTI
+155 TITLQGKKFNNTI
-168 VLERLTRPVAEYF
+168 VLERLNRPIAEYL
-181 DAASKM
+181 DAATKM
-187 AESLTNTG
+187 AESLTNAG
-195 ILAYTVGDKRAKFY
+195 ILAYTVGDKKAKFY

-229 TVPYTSTDKG
+229 TVPFTSTDKG
-239 LLFNEPIEL
+239 VLFNEPIEL

-272 IVVSNDESKTFSLSN
+272 IVVSNDESKTFSLSK
-287 DLSDIFQKGNW
+287 DLSDIFQAGNW

-324 GEDVNYCYIG
+324 GEDLSYCYIG
-334 TYKGYYG
+334 TYKGNYG
-341 FYFLSGGKYNGV
+341 FYFLSGGRYYGV

-371 FNGYDSSTLGFSN
+371 FNGYVNNAT
-384 GEYYADKC
+384 YYALFC

-397 YTPFLSTFKLS
+397 YKPFLTTFKLS
-408 TDDVNNPTVMT
+408 PDDVNNPTVMT

-429 IKLVKE
+429 IKLVKD

>member
-36 INEAVANAKEV
+36 INEAVANVKEV

-53 GWVMHYYAGREY
+53 GWVMHYYVGQEY

-75 FTDGKVQMYNETAT
+75 FTDGKVQMYNETAQ
-89 NKDGSYKSVVSTYK
+89 NSDGSYKSVVSTYK

-118 DLLHIYGDPAG
+118 DLLHVYGDPAG
-129 SGAPT
+129 NGPT
-134 DVDGWEADYEFVIM
+134 DVDGWEADYEFVVM

-168 VLERLTRPVAEYF
+168 VLERLNRPVAEYF
-181 DAASKM
+181 DAATKM
-187 AESLTNTG
+187 AESLTNAG
-195 ILAYTVGDKRAKFY
+195 IIAYTVGDKKAKFY

-272 IVVSNDESKTFSLSN
+272 IVASNDESKTFSLSK
-287 DLSDIFQKGNW
+287 DLNDIFQKGNW

-319 CKDSE
+319 CKESE
-324 GEDVNYCYIG
+324 GEVVNTCYIG
-334 TYKGYYG
+334 TYSGNYG
-341 FYFLSGGKYNGV
+341 FYFLSGQFKGM

-358 DAPINEPDVITFD
+358 DASISEPDVITFD
-371 FNGYDSSTLGFSN
+371 FNGYDSTFGFSN
-384 GEYYADKC
+384 GQYYATYC
-392 NFEDA
+392 NFGDA

-408 TDDVNNPTVMT
+408 ADDVNNPTVMT

-435 PVLYP
+435 PVLVP
-440 GKH
+440 GEH

>member
-53 GWVMHYYAGREY
+53 GWVMHYYVGQEY

-75 FTDGKVQMYNETAT
+75 FTDGKVQMYNETAK
-89 NKDGSYKSVVSTYK
+89 NSDGSYKSVVSTYK

-118 DLLHIYGDPAG
+118 DLLHVYGDPAG
-129 SGAPT
+129 SGPT

-155 TITLKGKKFNNTI
+155 TITLQGKKFHNTI

-181 DAASKM
+181 DAATKM
-187 AESLTNTG
+187 AESLTNAG
-195 ILAYTVGDKRAKFY
+195 VLAYTVGDKKAKFY

-223 GEVASL
+223 GEAASL

-239 LLFNEPIEL
+239 ILFNEPIEL

-259 DTATVNDVLTANT
+259 DTATIDNVLTANT
-272 IVVSNDESKTFSLSN
+272 IVASNDESKTFSLSN
-287 DLSDIFQKGNW
+287 DLNDIFQKGNW

-319 CKDSE
+319 CKESE
-324 GEDVNYCYIG
+324 GEVVNTCYIG
-334 TYKGYYG
+334 TYTGDYG
-341 FYFLSGGKYNGV
+341 FYFLSGQFKGMAK
-353 ATFAV
+353 FAV
-358 DAPINEPDVITFD
+358 NAPISEPDVITFD
-371 FNGYDSSTLGFSN
+371 FDGYDSTFGFSN
-384 GEYYADKC
+384 GDYYATYC
-392 NFEDA
+392 NFGDA

-408 TDDVNNPTVMT
+408 ADDVNNPTVMT

-435 PVLYP
+435 PVLVP
-440 GKH
+440 GEH

>member
-36 INEAVANAKEV
+36 INEAVANIKEV

-53 GWVMHYYAGREY
+53 GWVMHYYVGQEY

-75 FTDGKVQMYNETAT
+75 FTDGKVQMYNETAQ
-89 NKDGSYKSVVSTYK
+89 NSDGSYKSVVSTYK

-118 DLLHIYGDPAG
+118 DLLHVYGDPAG
-129 SGAPT
+129 NGPT
-134 DVDGWEADYEFVIM
+134 DVDGWEADYEFVVM

-168 VLERLTRPVAEYF
+168 VLERLNRPVAEYF
-181 DAASKM
+181 DAATKM
-187 AESLTNTG
+187 AESLTNAG
-195 ILAYTVGDKRAKFY
+195 ILAYTVGDKKAKFY

-272 IVVSNDESKTFSLSN
+272 IVASNDESKTFSLSK
-287 DLSDIFQKGNW
+287 DLNDIFQKGNW

-319 CKDSE
+319 CKESE
-324 GEDVNYCYIG
+324 GEVVNTCYIG
-334 TYKGYYG
+334 TYSGNYG
-341 FYFLSGGKYNGV
+341 FYFLSGQFKGM

-358 DAPINEPDVITFD
+358 DASISEPDVITFD
-371 FNGYDSSTLGFSN
+371 FNGYDSTFGFSN
-384 GEYYADKC
+384 GQYYATYC
-392 NFEDA
+392 NFGDA

-408 TDDVNNPTVMT
+408 ADDVNNPTVMT

-435 PVLYP
+435 PVLVP
-440 GKH
+440 GEH

>member
-27 IFDKSAAER
+27 IFDKPAAER
-36 INEAVANAKEV
+36 INVAVANAKEV

-53 GWVMHYYAGREY
+53 GWVMHYYVGREY

-75 FTDGKVQMYNETAT
+75 FTDGKVQMYNETA
-89 NKDGSYKSVVSTYK
+89 KKSDGSYISAVSTYK

-118 DLLHIYGDPAG
+118 DLLHVYGDPAG
-129 SGAPT
+129 SGPT

-155 TITLKGKKFNNTI
+155 TITLQGKKFNNTI
-168 VLERLTRPVAEYF
+168 VLERLNRPIAEYL
-181 DAASKM
+181 DAATKM
-187 AESLTNTG
+187 AESLTNAG
-195 ILAYTVGDKRAKFY
+195 ILAYTVGDKKAKFY

-259 DTATVNDVLTANT
+259 DTATVNNVLTANT
-272 IVVSNDESKTFSLSN
+272 IVASNDESKTFSLSN
-287 DLSDIFQKGNW
+287 DLNDIFQKGNW

-319 CKDSE
+319 CKESE
-324 GEDVNYCYIG
+324 GEVVNTCYIG
-334 TYKGYYG
+334 TYSGNYG
-341 FYFLSGGKYNGV
+341 FYFLSGRFKGM

-358 DAPINEPDVITFD
+358 DAPISEPDVITFD
-371 FNGYDSSTLGFSN
+371 FNGYDSTFGFSN
-384 GEYYADKC
+384 GEYYATYC
-392 NFEDA
+392 NFGDA

-408 TDDVNNPTVMT
+408 ADDVNNPTVMT

-435 PVLYP
+435 PVLVP
-440 GKH
+440 GEH

>member
-36 INEAVANAKEV
+36 INEAVANVKEV

-53 GWVMHYYAGREY
+53 GWVMHYYVGQEY

-75 FTDGKVQMYNETAT
+75 FTDGKVQMYNETAQ
-89 NKDGSYKSVVSTYK
+89 NSDGSYKSVVSTYK

-118 DLLHIYGDPAG
+118 DLLHVYGDPAG
-129 SGAPT
+129 NGPT
-134 DVDGWEADYEFVIM
+134 DVDGWEADYEFVVM

-168 VLERLTRPVAEYF
+168 VLERLNRPVAEYF
-181 DAASKM
+181 DAATKM
-187 AESLTNTG
+187 AESLTNAG
-195 ILAYTVGDKRAKFY
+195 ILAYTVGDKKAKFY

-272 IVVSNDESKTFSLSN
+272 IVASNDESKTFSLSK
-287 DLSDIFQKGNW
+287 DLNDIFQKGNW

-319 CKDSE
+319 CKESE
-324 GEDVNYCYIG
+324 GEVVNTCYIG
-334 TYKGYYG
+334 TYSGNYG
-341 FYFLSGGKYNGV
+341 FYFLSGQFKGM

-358 DAPINEPDVITFD
+358 DASISEPDVITFD
-371 FNGYDSSTLGFSN
+371 FNGYDSTFGFSN
-384 GEYYADKC
+384 GQYYATYC
-392 NFEDA
+392 NFGDA

-408 TDDVNNPTVMT
+408 ADDVNNPTVMT

-435 PVLYP
+435 PVLVP
-440 GKH
+440 GEH

>member
-27 IFDKSAAER
+27 IFDKPAAER

-53 GWVMHYYAGREY
+53 GWVMHYYVGREY

-75 FTDGKVQMYNETAT
+75 FTDGKVQMYNETA
-89 NKDGSYKSVVSTYK
+89 KKSDGSYISAVSTYK

-118 DLLHIYGDPAG
+118 DLLHVYGDPAG
-129 SGAPT
+129 SGPT

-155 TITLKGKKFNNTI
+155 TITLQGKKFNNTI
-168 VLERLTRPVAEYF
+168 VLERLNRPIAEYL
-181 DAASKM
+181 DAATKM
-187 AESLTNTG
+187 AESLTNAG
-195 ILAYTVGDKRAKFY
+195 ILAYTVGDKKAKFY

-259 DTATVNDVLTANT
+259 DTATVNNVLTANT
-272 IVVSNDESKTFSLSN
+272 IVASNDESKTFSLSN
-287 DLSDIFQKGNW
+287 DLNDIFQAGNW

-324 GEDVNYCYIG
+324 GEDLSYCYIG
-334 TYKGYYG
+334 TYKGNYG
-341 FYFLSGGKYNGV
+341 FYFLSGGRYYGV

-371 FNGYDSSTLGFSN
+371 FNGYVNNAT
-384 GEYYADKC
+384 YYALFC

-397 YTPFLSTFKLS
+397 YKPFLTTFKLS
-408 TDDVNNPTVMT
+408 PDDVNNPTVMT

-429 IKLVKE
+429 IKLVKD

>member
-27 IFDKSAAER
+27 IFDKPAAER

-53 GWVMHYYAGREY
+53 GWVMHYYVGREY

-75 FTDGKVQMYNETAT
+75 FTDGKVQMYNETA
-89 NKDGSYKSVVSTYK
+89 KKSDGSYISAVSTYK

-118 DLLHIYGDPAG
+118 DLLHVYGDPAG
-129 SGAPT
+129 SGPT

-155 TITLKGKKFNNTI
+155 TITLQGKKFNNTI
-168 VLERLTRPVAEYF
+168 VLERLNRPVAEYF

-195 ILAYTVGDKRAKFY
+195 ILAYTVGDKKAKFY

-229 TVPYTSTDKG
+229 SVPFTSTDKG
-239 LLFNEPIEL
+239 VLFNEPIEL

-272 IVVSNDESKTFSLSN
+272 IVASNDESKVLSISH
-287 DLSDIFQKGNW
+287 DLSDIFQANNW

-319 CKDSE
+319 CKESE
-324 GEDVNYCYIG
+324 GEVVNTCYIG
-334 TYKGYYG
+334 TYSGNYG
-341 FYFLSGGKYNGV
+341 FYFLSGRFKGM

-371 FNGYDSSTLGFSN
+371 FNGYDSTFGFSN
-384 GEYYADKC
+384 GSYYATYC
-392 NFEDA
+392 NFGDA

-408 TDDVNNPTVMT
+408 ADDVNNPTVMT

-435 PVLYP
+435 PVLVP
-440 GKH
+440 GEH

>member
-36 INEAVANAKEV
+36 INEAVANVKEV

-75 FTDGKVQMYNETAT
+75 FTDGKVQMYNETAQ
-89 NKDGSYKSVVSTYK
+89 NSDGSYKSAVSTYK

-118 DLLHIYGDPAG
+118 DLLHVYSDPAG

-134 DVDGWEADYEFVIM
+134 DVDGWEADYEFVVM

-155 TITLKGKKFNNTI
+155 TITLQGKKFNNTI

-187 AESLTNTG
+187 AESLTNAG
-195 ILAYTVGDKRAKFY
+195 ILAYTVGDKKAKFY

-229 TVPYTSTDKG
+229 SVPFTSTDKG
-239 LLFNEPIEL
+239 VLFNEPIEL

-259 DTATVNDVLTANT
+259 DTATVNNVLTANT
-272 IVVSNDESKTFSLSN
+272 IVASNDESKVLSLSKDLN
-287 DLSDIFQKGNW
+287 DVFQAGNW

-319 CKDSE
+319 CKESE
-324 GEDVNYCYIG
+324 GEVLNTCYIG
-334 TYKGYYG
+334 TYSGNYG
-341 FYFLSGGKYNGV
+341 FYFLSGQFKGM

-358 DAPINEPDVITFD
+358 DASISEPDVITFD
-371 FNGYDSSTLGFSN
+371 FNGYDSTFGFSN
-384 GEYYADKC
+384 GQYYATYC
-392 NFEDA
+392 NFGDA

-408 TDDVNNPTVMT
+408 ADDVNNPTVMT

-435 PVLYP
+435 PVLVP
-440 GKH
+440 GEH

>member
-27 IFDKSAAER
+27 IFDKPAAER
-36 INEAVANAKEV
+36 INEAVANIKKV

-53 GWVMHYYAGREY
+53 GWVMHYYVGQEY

-75 FTDGKVQMYNETAT
+75 FTDGKVQMYSEVAQNS
-89 NKDGSYKSVVSTYK
+89 DDSYKSVVSTYK

-118 DLLHIYGDPAG
+118 DLLHVYGDPAG
-129 SGAPT
+129 NGPT
-134 DVDGWEADYEFVIM
+134 DVDGWEADYEFVVM

-155 TITLKGKKFNNTI
+155 TITLKGKKFYNTI
-168 VLERLTRPVAEYF
+168 VLERLNRPIAEYL
-181 DAASKM
+181 DAATKM
-187 AESLTNTG
+187 AESLTNAG
-195 ILAYTVGDKRAKFY
+195 ILAYTVGDKKAKFY
-209 PGSSEYSVKYVDDK
+209 PGSSEYAVKYVDDK
-223 GEVASL
+223 GEAASL
-229 TVPYTSTDKG
+229 SVPYTSTDKG
-239 LLFNEPIEL
+239 ILFNEPIVL

-259 DTATVNDVLTANT
+259 DTATVNNVLTANT
-272 IVVSNDESKTFSLSN
+272 IVASNDESKTFSLSN
-287 DLSDIFQKGNW
+287 DLNDIFQKGNW

-319 CKDSE
+319 CKESE
-324 GEDVNYCYIG
+324 GEVVNTCYIG
-334 TYKGYYG
+334 TYSGYYG
-341 FYFLSGGKYNGV
+341 FYFLSGRFKGM

-371 FNGYDSSTLGFSN
+371 FNGYDSTFGFSN
-384 GEYYADKC
+384 GSYYATYC
-392 NFEDA
+392 NFGDA

-408 TDDVNNPTVMT
+408 ADDVNNPTVMT

-435 PVLYP
+435 PVLVP
-440 GKH
+440 GEH

>member
-27 IFDKSAAER
+27 IFDKPAAER
-36 INEAVANAKEV
+36 INEAVANIKKV

-53 GWVMHYYAGREY
+53 GWVMHYYVGQEY

-75 FTDGKVQMYNETAT
+75 FTDGKVQMYSEVAQNS
-89 NKDGSYKSVVSTYK
+89 DGSYKSVVSTYK

-118 DLLHIYGDPAG
+118 DLLHVYGDPAG
-129 SGAPT
+129 SGPT
-134 DVDGWEADYEFVIM
+134 DVDGWEADYEFVVM

-155 TITLKGKKFNNTI
+155 TITLKGKKFYNTI
-168 VLERLTRPVAEYF
+168 VLERLNRPVAEYF

-187 AESLTNTG
+187 AESLTNAG
-195 ILAYTVGDKRAKFY
+195 ILAYTVGDKKAKFY

-229 TVPYTSTDKG
+229 SVPFTSTDKG
-239 LLFNEPIEL
+239 VLFNEPIEL

-259 DTATVNDVLTANT
+259 DTATVNNVLTANT
-272 IVVSNDESKTFSLSN
+272 IVASNDESKTFSLSK
-287 DLSDIFQKGNW
+287 DLSDIFQANNW

-309 GPGLQSFIDG
+309 GPGLKSFIDA
-319 CKDSE
+319 CKESE
-324 GEDVNYCYIG
+324 GEVVNTCYIG
-334 TYKGYYG
+334 TYSGYYG
-341 FYFLSGGKYNGV
+341 FFFLSGQFKGI
-353 ATFAV
+353 AQFTV
-358 DAPINEPDVITFD
+358 DAPVSEPDVITFD
-371 FNGYDSSTLGFSN
+371 FGGYDSTFGFSN
-384 GEYYADKC
+384 GSYYATYC
-392 NFEDA
+392 NFGDA

-408 TDDVNNPTVMT
+408 ADDVNNPTVMT

-435 PVLYP
+435 PVLVP
-440 GKH
+440 GEH

>member
-36 INEAVANAKEV
+36 INEAVANVKEV

-53 GWVMHYYAGREY
+53 GWVMHYYVGQEY

-75 FTDGKVQMYNETAT
+75 FTDGKVQMYNETAK
-89 NKDGSYKSVVSTYK
+89 NSDGSYKSVVSTYK

-118 DLLHIYGDPAG
+118 DLLHVYGDPAG
-129 SGAPT
+129 NGPT
-134 DVDGWEADYEFVIM
+134 DVDGWEADYEFVVM

-168 VLERLTRPVAEYF
+168 VLERLNRPVAEYF
-181 DAASKM
+181 DAATKM
-187 AESLTNTG
+187 AESLTNAG
-195 ILAYTVGDKRAKFY
+195 ILAYTVGDKKAKFY

-272 IVVSNDESKTFSLSN
+272 IVASNDESKTFSLSK
-287 DLSDIFQKGNW
+287 DLNDIFQKGNW

-309 GPGLQSFIDG
+309 GPGLQSFIDA
-319 CKDSE
+319 CKESE
-324 GEDVNYCYIG
+324 GEVVNTCYIG
-334 TYKGYYG
+334 TYSGNYG
-341 FYFLSGGKYNGV
+341 FYFLSGQFKGM

-358 DAPINEPDVITFD
+358 DASISEPDVITFD
-371 FNGYDSSTLGFSN
+371 FNGYDSTFGFSN
-384 GEYYADKC
+384 GQYYATYC
-392 NFEDA
+392 NFGDA

-408 TDDVNNPTVMT
+408 ADDVNNPTVMT

-435 PVLYP
+435 PVLVP
-440 GKH
+440 GEH

>member
-53 GWVMHYYAGREY
+53 GWVMHYYVGQEY

-75 FTDGKVQMYNETAT
+75 FTDGKVQMYNETAK
-89 NKDGSYKSVVSTYK
+89 NSDGSYKSVVSTYK

-118 DLLHIYGDPAG
+118 DLLHVYGDPAG
-129 SGAPT
+129 SGPT

-155 TITLKGKKFNNTI
+155 TITLKGKKFHNTI

-181 DAASKM
+181 DAATKM
-187 AESLTNTG
+187 AESLTNAG
-195 ILAYTVGDKRAKFY
+195 VLAYTVGDKKAKFY

-223 GEVASL
+223 GEVTSVS
-229 TVPYTSTDKG
+229 VPFTSTDKG
-239 LLFNEPIEL
+239 ILFNEPIEL

-259 DTATVNDVLTANT
+259 DTATVNNVLTANT
-272 IVVSNDESKTFSLSN
+272 IVASNDESKTFSLSN
-287 DLSDIFQKGNW
+287 DLNDIFQKGNW

-319 CKDSE
+319 CKESE
-324 GEDVNYCYIG
+324 GEVVNTCYIG
-334 TYKGYYG
+334 TYTGDYG
-341 FYFLSGGKYNGV
+341 FYFLSGQFKGMAK
-353 ATFAV
+353 FAV
-358 DAPINEPDVITFD
+358 NAPISEPDVITFD
-371 FNGYDSSTLGFSN
+371 FNGYDSTFGFSN
-384 GEYYADKC
+384 GSYYADRC
-392 NFEDA
+392 NFGDA

-408 TDDVNNPTVMT
+408 ADDVNNPTVMT

-435 PVLYP
+435 PVLVP
-440 GKH
+440 GEH

>member
-53 GWVMHYYAGREY
+53 GWIMHYYVGQEY

-75 FTDGKVQMYNETAT
+75 FTDGKVQMYNETAK
-89 NKDGSYKSVVSTYK
+89 NSDGSYKSVVSTYK

-118 DLLHIYGDPAG
+118 DLLHVYGDPAG
-129 SGAPT
+129 SGPT

-155 TITLKGKKFNNTI
+155 TITLKGKKFYNTI
-168 VLERLTRPVAEYF
+168 VLERLTRPVAEYL
-181 DAASKM
+181 DAATKM
-187 AESLTNTG
+187 AESLTNAG
-195 ILAYTVGDKRAKFY
+195 ILAYTVGDKKAKFY

-272 IVVSNDESKTFSLSN
+272 IVASNDESKTFSLSK
-287 DLSDIFQKGNW
+287 DLNDIFQKGNW

-319 CKDSE
+319 CKESE
-324 GEDVNYCYIG
+324 GEVVNTCYIG
-334 TYKGYYG
+334 TYSGYYG
-341 FYFLSGGKYNGV
+341 FYFLSGQFKGM

-358 DAPINEPDVITFD
+358 DASISEPDVITFD
-371 FNGYDSSTLGFSN
+371 FNGYDSTFGFSN
-384 GEYYADKC
+384 GQYYATYC
-392 NFEDA
+392 NFGDA

-408 TDDVNNPTVMT
+408 ADDVNNPTVMT

-435 PVLYP
+435 PVLVP
-440 GKH
+440 GEH

>member
-36 INEAVANAKEV
+36 INEAVANVKEV

-53 GWVMHYYAGREY
+53 GWVMHYYVGQEY

-75 FTDGKVQMYNETAT
+75 FTDGKVQMYNETAQ
-89 NKDGSYKSVVSTYK
+89 NSDGSYKSVVSTYK

-118 DLLHIYGDPAG
+118 DLLHVYGDPAG
-129 SGAPT
+129 NGPT

-155 TITLKGKKFNNTI
+155 TITLKGKKFYNTI
-168 VLERLTRPVAEYF
+168 VLERLNRPVAEYF
-181 DAASKM
+181 DAATKM
-187 AESLTNTG
+187 AESLANAG
-195 ILAYTVGDKRAKFY
+195 ILAYTVGDKKAKFY

-272 IVVSNDESKTFSLSN
+272 IVASNDESKTFSLSK
-287 DLSDIFQKGNW
+287 DLNDIFQKGNW

-319 CKDSE
+319 CKESE
-324 GEDVNYCYIG
+324 GEVLNTCYIG
-334 TYKGYYG
+334 TYSGNYG
-341 FYFLSGGKYNGV
+341 FYFLSGQFKGM

-358 DAPINEPDVITFD
+358 DASISEPDVITFD
-371 FNGYDSSTLGFSN
+371 FNGYDSTFGFSN
-384 GEYYADKC
+384 GQYYATYC
-392 NFEDA
+392 NFGDA

-408 TDDVNNPTVMT
+408 ADDVNNPTVMT

-435 PVLYP
+435 PVLVP
-440 GKH
+440 GEH